1 MPPAANLRG
10 AFLRARTPYGRE
22 VCVFL
27 EHVRSFGEGQPH
39 VDRAANGEIVATRE
53 TVWFDLAGSDP
64 ACEPLFVLGR
74 FADVMAFVEN
84 LSWQPAPA
92 DAPPTP
98 NVHSPPPPPGSGT

>member
-39 VDRAANGEIVATRE
+39 VDRAANGEVVATRE
-53 TVWFDLAGSDP
+53 TVWFDLAGTDAES
-64 ACEPLFVLGR
+64 EPLFVLGR

-84 LSWQPAPA
+84 LSWQPEPAGAPRH
-92 DAPPTP
+92 AP
-98 NVHSPPPPPGSGT
+98 SPPPPPGSGT